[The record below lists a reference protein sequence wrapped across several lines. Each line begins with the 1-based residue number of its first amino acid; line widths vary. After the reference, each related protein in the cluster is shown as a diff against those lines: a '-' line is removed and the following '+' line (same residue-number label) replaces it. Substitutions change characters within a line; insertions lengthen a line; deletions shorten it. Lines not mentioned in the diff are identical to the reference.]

1 MRDFTYRGVQ
11 TTNTPPNM
19 IRSPYLPG
27 LALGAVVTAASFLPR
42 SLGLPGLGQ
51 LSPLMVAVLLG
62 MLIRN
67 SIGRPEAA
75 RAGLALSLRQP
86 LRLGIVL
93 LGLQVTLAE
102 LLGIGWAGL
111 VLLLGA
117 VALTVIVTAQL
128 GRWLGVPQGLSLLI
142 ATGTGIC
149 GASAIVA
156 ANTVIKDTDES
167 VAYALA
173 TVTLFGTIAM
183 FAYPAIGAALALAHD
198 SYGLWVGASVHEV
211 AQVVAA
217 GFARGDVSGELAT
230 VSKLA
235 RVLLLAPVVIGLGLY
250 LHSRRATEGDENAQS
265 KANIPMPWFVLGFLG
280 MVILASTGW
289 VPADWRSASALLAQ
303 ILLAFALSAVGLET
317 DVRRLIAQG
326 WQPLALGAIS
336 TLFIGGGTLAVV
348 LLLAA

>member
-1 MRDFTYRGVQ
+1 
-11 TTNTPPNM
+11 M

-27 LALGAVVTAASFLPR
+27 LALGALVTALSFVPR
-42 SLGLPGLGQ
+42 SLGLPGIGS
-51 LSPLMVAVLLG
+51 LSPLMLAVLLG
-62 MLIRN
+62 MGVRN
-67 SIGRPEAA
+67 TLGRPEAA

-102 LLGIGWAGL
+102 LMGVGLAGL
-111 VLLLGA
+111 LLLVAA
-117 VALTVIVTAQL
+117 VALTVLVTWQI
-128 GRWLGVPQGLSLLI
+128 GRWLGVPEGLALLI

-156 ANTVIKDTDES
+156 ANTVVKDSDES

-183 FAYPAIGAALALAHD
+183 FVYPTIGAALALA
-198 SYGLWVGASVHEV
+198 SPTYGLWVGASVHEV

-217 GFARGDVSGELAT
+217 GFARGDASGELAT

-250 LHSRRATEGDENAQS
+250 LRARAQHAAVS
-265 KANIPMPWFVLGFLG
+265 STDIPAAQAQIPIPWFVFGFLG

-289 VPADWRSASALLAQ
+289 LAPEWRSASAVLAQ
-303 ILLAFALSAVGLET
+303 VLLAFALSAVGLET
-317 DVRRLIAQG
+317 DFRKLVAQG
-326 WQPLALGAIS
+326 WQPLALGALS
-336 TLFIGGGTLAVV
+336 TLFIGVGTLVAVIS
-348 LLLAA
+348 LSS